1 MAYELQ
7 LLLLGRPQI
16 MQDGSPLFIFH
27 KAQALFYYLV
37 VTGRPH
43 QRSSLLNL
51 LWGHIPENN
60 RKNNLRVTLSYLRK
74 NLGDYLMINRH
85 TVSFK
90 PTAPCWIDVE
100 ELKTVLQSSPKTI
113 ERLQEVVKLYQGP
126 FLEGF
131 QVPEEK
137 EYEAWVAITR
147 RKIQELV
154 IQAMHSLALRYQ
166 EQKDYVNSIET
177 LNRLLTLQ
185 PWREESH
192 QLLMILL
199 ASSGQRSAA
208 LEQYDICRQTLTE
221 HKRTS
226 SPELTKLYED
236 ISTGRI
242 ATPHNGINMVTP
254 TVGSLVEVDLLPQ
267 RQMEGPQ
274 QVTVM
279 YCHWHDIRTQPT
291 QAPEIW
297 QTLQQYCTQKLLG
310 IINRFSGQV
319 IYQYNGEMLVA
330 FNRASV
336 EENDAQQAIQCGW
349 QILKDIELSGTI
361 KTHKLSIAIHTGLVL
376 MEKVKING
384 HHHLNMLGQPLQI
397 VQQIAEHAAP
407 DALLISDT
415 TYSLVK
421 EVFPCQKFSFP
432 DNNILMPVIYQLQG
446 DNLNLHWQ
454 NEDKG

>member
-16 MQDGSPLFIFH
+16 IQDGSPLFIFH
-27 KAQALFYYLV
+27 KAQALFYYLA
-37 VTGRPH
+37 VTGRSH
-43 QRSSLLNL
+43 QRSSLLNF

-74 NLGDYLMINRH
+74 NLGDYLMVNRH
-85 TVSFK
+85 TVSFN
-90 PTAPCWIDVE
+90 PPASCWIDVE

-154 IQAMHSLALRYQ
+154 IQAMHTLALRYQ

-208 LEQYDICRQTLTE
+208 LEQYDLCCQTLTE
-221 HKRTS
+221 HKRTPS
-226 SPELTKLYED
+226 AELTKLYED

-242 ATPHNGINMVTP
+242 GTPHNDINIVTP
-254 TVGSLVEVDLLPQ
+254 AAGRLVEMDLPPQ
-267 RQMEGPQ
+267 RQVEGPQ

-297 QTLQQYCTQKLLG
+297 HTLQRYGEQKLTKM
-310 IINRFSGQV
+310 IHQFSGQV

-330 FNRASV
+330 FNRASAKG
-336 EENDAQQAIQCGW
+336 NDAQQAIQCGW
-349 QILKDIELSGTI
+349 QILKDFELSGTI

-376 MEKVKING
+376 IEKVKING
-384 HHHLNMLGQPLQI
+384 HHRMNLLGQPLQI

-407 DALLISDT
+407 EALFISDS

-421 EVFPCQKFSFP
+421 EAFSCQKISFP
-432 DNNILMPVIYQLQG
+432 DNNILIPAIYQVQE

-454 NEDKG
+454 NE

>member
-37 VTGRPH
+37 MTGRPH
-43 QRSSLLNL
+43 QRSALLNF
-51 LWGHIPENN
+51 LWSHIPENN

-74 NLGDYLMINRH
+74 NLSDYLIINRH
-85 TVSFK
+85 TVSFN
-90 PTAPCWIDVE
+90 PTTSYWLDVE
-100 ELKTVLQSSPKTI
+100 ELKTLLQSSPRTI

-154 IQAMHSLALRYQ
+154 VQAMHNLALRYQ
-166 EQKDYVNSIET
+166 EQKDYANSSEI

-199 ASSGQRSAA
+199 ATSGQRSAA

-221 HKRTS
+221 HKRTPS
-226 SPELTKLYED
+226 AELTKLYED
-236 ISTGRI
+236 ISAGRI
-242 ATPHNGINMVTP
+242 GSPHNSINVVTP
-254 TVGSLVEVDLLPQ
+254 TVGSLIEMNLPLQ
-267 RQMEGPQ
+267 RQVEGPQ

-279 YCHWHDIRTQPT
+279 FCHWHDIRIQPT
-291 QAPEIW
+291 QSLEIW
-297 QTLQQYCTQKLLG
+297 HTLQQYCTQKLFG
-310 IINRFSGQV
+310 IISQFGGQV
-319 IYQYNGEMLVA
+319 IYQYNGELLVA
-330 FNRASV
+330 FIAVDNAAG
-336 EENDAQQAIQCGW
+336 NAQQAIRCGW
-349 QILKDIELSGTI
+349 KLLEQIELSDAI
-361 KTHKLSIAIHTGLVL
+361 KSHQLSVAIHTGLVL
-376 MEKVKING
+376 LKKEKFNDD
-384 HHHLNMLGQPLQI
+384 HQYLNMLGQPLQI

-407 DALLISDT
+407 NTLLIGDT

-421 EVFPCQKFSFP
+421 DVFSCQQIETP
-432 DNNILMPVIYQLQG
+432 DNNTMMPIIYQVQG
-446 DNLNLHWQ
+446 
-454 NEDKG
+454 